1 MRGKNLLIFLI
12 LCAVVAGLCKLCL
25 FTVYPVEI
33 VIVTEFGNPV
43 RTVSEPGLYF
53 KLPSPVQ
60 TINRMDKRL
69 QVFNTKVIQ
78 QLTADK
84 KSVLLQTYCC
94 WRINEPLK
102 FLQSLGS
109 IQRGNERLSDIVNSE
124 LGALL
129 GNFELSNLITL
140 SEEGSSLP
148 LLEEKLTS
156 ISSKRALDLF
166 GIEIA
171 SIGVRQLSLPA
182 ENARAVFDRMKAER
196 SRDAARYRAEGEEI
210 ASGIQA
216 RAEREKAEILAKAYK
231 EAEIIRGKADA
242 EAARIY
248 SEAYNR
254 DLEFFDF
261 LKSMEVYKKVLGSN
275 SYLLVSS
282 KSPVFRHF
290 FSYSEGLKDPAVGSS
305 QKMSGYGKEKNAT
318 YEDMKS
324 KVHSTDTQGKPGL
337 EAGEQ

>member
-1 MRGKNLLIFLI
+1 MRGKNLLILLI
-12 LCAVVAGLCKLCL
+12 LCAVVAGFCKLCM

-60 TINRMDKRL
+60 TLNRMDKRL

-94 WRINEPLK
+94 WRIKEPLK

-129 GNFELSNLITL
+129 GNFQLSNLITL

-148 LLEEKLTS
+148 LLEEKLTL

-275 SYLLVSS
+275 SYLLISS

-290 FSYSEGLKDPAVGSS
+290 FSYSEGLKDPAASGSLKTS
-305 QKMSGYGKEKNAT
+305 SYTKELNSSHQKHFPDSSSVSELQN
-318 YEDMKS
+318 S
-324 KVHSTDTQGKPGL
+324 RI
-337 EAGEQ
+337 EAGGE